1 MNTLL
6 LILIGIPAIEIFVM
20 IKIGQNIGALSTVGL
35 IFLTAIVG
43 IYFAKI
49 EGLNT
54 LRSGIYNI
62 YKNKVPLF
70 EIFSGASI
78 AFAALLLI
86 FPGFIT
92 DTFGFLLLIPFTR
105 KIIIKY
111 FISRKNISVKQEAEK
126 YIDGEII
133 EKDKDKNEL

>member
-6 LILIGIPAIEIFVM
+6 LILIGVPAIEIFVM

-54 LRSGIYNI
+54 LRSGIYNL

>member
-20 IKIGQNIGALSTVGL
+20 IKIGQNIGALSTVSL

-54 LRSGIYNI
+54 LRSGIYNL

>member
-20 IKIGQNIGALSTVGL
+20 IKIGQNIGALTTVSL

-54 LRSGIYNI
+54 LRSGVYNL

-78 AFAALLLI
+78 ALAALLLI

-105 KIIIKY
+105 KIIIKS
-111 FISRKNISVKQEAEK
+111 FMTKENISIKKTEE
-126 YIDGEII
+126 YIDGEIVD
-133 EKDKDKNEL
+133 KDKDKNEL

>member
-6 LILIGIPAIEIFVM
+6 LILIGVHAVEIFVM
-20 IKIGQNIGALSTVGL
+20 IKIGQNIGALTTVSL

-54 LRSGIYNI
+54 LRSGVYNL
-62 YKNKVPLF
+62 YKNKIPLF

-78 AFAALLLI
+78 ALAALLLI
-86 FPGFIT
+86 LPGFIT
-92 DTFGFLLLIPFTR
+92 DTLGFLLLIPFTR
-105 KIIIKY
+105 KIIIKF
-111 FISRKNISVKQEAEK
+111 FITKKNISVKKAEE
-126 YIDGEII
+126 YIDGEIVD
-133 EKDKDKNEL
+133 KDKDKNEL